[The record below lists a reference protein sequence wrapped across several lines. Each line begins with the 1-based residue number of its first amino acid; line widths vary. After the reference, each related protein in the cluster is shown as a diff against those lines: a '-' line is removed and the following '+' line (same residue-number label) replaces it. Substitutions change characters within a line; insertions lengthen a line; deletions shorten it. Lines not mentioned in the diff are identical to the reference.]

1 MMNNESK
8 IISIENYDLIR
19 KENQSK
25 YIKSIT
31 QIKYT
36 RIPNKKTKIL
46 VIGPISAGK
55 SSLLNRFLNT
65 KLEVGVGQTTVKI
78 SPVFTTNDNIEVYDS
93 PGINKDYDICDYRI
107 LNDLFTMSIFLVC
120 FQNCLSEVNVIIRIL
135 SAIRFKFG
143 QKIYLV
149 RTQCDRFDQSDLRT
163 LS

>member
-25 YIKSIT
+25 FIKSIT

-65 KLEVGVGQTTVKI
+65 KLEVGVG
-78 SPVFTTNDNIEVYDS
+78 
-93 PGINKDYDICDYRI
+93 
-107 LNDLFTMSIFLVC
+107 
-120 FQNCLSEVNVIIRIL
+120 
-135 SAIRFKFG
+135 
-143 QKIYLV
+143 
-149 RTQCDRFDQSDLRT
+149 
-163 LS
+163 